1 MMDSRYQELELTI
14 KVLAEKV
21 LTHRTQVLGPQL
33 AEELDSVERLTL
45 IVAIEDHF
53 GIAFDPVQ
61 DKAIHTLHDLILAL
75 EENLS
80 DGSSSDH
87 TKQP

>member
-1 MMDSRYQELELTI
+1 MSDSRYQELERTI
-14 KVLAEKV
+14 KEIAVKNLSH
-21 LTHRTQVLGPQL
+21 LTGDLGPHL

-53 GIAFDPVQ
+53 GIAFDPLQ
-61 DKAIHTLHDLILAL
+61 DRAIQTLHDLTLAL

-80 DGSSSDH
+80 GA
-87 TKQP
+87 TKSNSK